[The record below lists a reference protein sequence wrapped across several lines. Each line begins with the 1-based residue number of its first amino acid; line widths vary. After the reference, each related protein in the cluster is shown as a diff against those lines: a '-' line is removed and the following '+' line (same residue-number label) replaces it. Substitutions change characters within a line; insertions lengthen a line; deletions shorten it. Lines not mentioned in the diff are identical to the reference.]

1 MTPITFT
8 KEELVNPDEVL
19 INAVLRIKDFSG
31 FFDRHNRRLSA
42 MLSVAD
48 NCAARPMFV
57 ATEPEVIIALRR
69 GGYYGGGFMNDK
81 KWQNG
86 FNRELVRVALLLEKL
101 ALMIDPKAVIEMD
114 FPPIDYIA
122 GKNLYPFDMIKE
134 EFTAWVGED
143 VSPMNLSYVIPKE
156 LNRKIDAYLDMVIP
170 PKNQMLGTCH
180 WIWGMK
186 KTILRYGF
194 NLDWET
200 PSERYPR
207 AIFD

>member
-134 EFTAWVGED
+134 DIRSWVGENE
-143 VSPMNLSYVIPKE
+143 SPMVLSKFIPQE
-156 LNRKIDAYLDMVIP
+156 LNRKINAYLDMVIP

-194 NLDWET
+194 NLDWK
-200 PSERYPR
+200 SPR
-207 AIFD
+207 EMNPGVLFD